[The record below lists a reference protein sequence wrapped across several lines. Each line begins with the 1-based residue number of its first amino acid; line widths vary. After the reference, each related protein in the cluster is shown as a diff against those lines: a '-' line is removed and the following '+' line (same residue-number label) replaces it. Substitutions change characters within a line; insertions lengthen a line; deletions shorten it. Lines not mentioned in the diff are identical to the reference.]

1 MSHNSKREMG
11 QRIAFLRKEK
21 NMSQSE
27 TAKYLNISTSA
38 LSMYETGNREPNNEL
53 LSKLADFFGVS
64 TDYLLGRESPK
75 NNSLNWQDLGMAYGG
90 RIPDDLKDMYR
101 AIAEEYV
108 RKHPDALDK
117 ND

>member
-1 MSHNSKREMG
+1 MGHSSKQEMG
-11 QRIAFLRKEK
+11 QRIALLRKER

-27 TAKYLNISTSA
+27 TAKKLNISTST

-64 TDYLLGRESPK
+64 TDYLLGRETP
-75 NNSLNWQDLGMAYGG
+75 NNEGLNWQDLGMAYGG
-90 RIPDDLKDMYR
+90 RIPSDLKDMYR

-108 RKHPDALDK
+108 RKHPESLNK
-117 ND
+117 

>member
-1 MSHNSKREMG
+1 MGHSSKQEMG
-11 QRIAFLRKEK
+11 QRIALLRKER

-27 TAKYLNISTSA
+27 TAKKLNISTST

-64 TDYLLGRESPK
+64 TDYLLGREIP
-75 NNSLNWQDLGMAYGG
+75 NNEGLNWQDLGMAYGG
-90 RIPDDLKDMYR
+90 RIPSDLKDMYR

-108 RKHPDALDK
+108 RKHPESLNK
-117 ND
+117 